1 MALGEGY
8 GAGVAGEGG
17 PHGLVIMLTP
27 NPRLCPSL
35 ASTSSPWVCHHDAHV
50 IMTMLGHHSQ
60 AVPPPALG
68 FRLTQLEM
76 V

>member
-1 MALGEGY
+1 MND
-8 GAGVAGEGG
+8 
-17 PHGLVIMLTP
+17 LVIMLTP
-27 NPRLCPSL
+27 IPSCSHPL
-35 ASTSSPWVCHHDAHV
+35 ASTSSLKMCHHNAHV